1 MKVYGESGH
10 LKRQLY
16 ITNDAM
22 LIVLRCIYKQRIFED
37 DEDDLMEVFI

>member
-1 MKVYGESGH
+1 MKIYGESFH

-22 LIVLRCIYKQRIFED
+22 LIVLRCIYKQRIYED
-37 DEDDLMEVFI
+37 DEYGLMEVFI